1 MDLSAKLKN
10 ARSILKTHGLRG
22 LFLHVTRRLV
32 WSVRGGEACRIF
44 LYELDTPRPKA
55 AAIQAAAS
63 HTFRFATAGE
73 IKALHADPAA
83 EVVDQ
88 DLVAFERGARC
99 LLQYDGDTLVGYTW
113 LNASPLIHIMWG
125 MHFNLPDDTAYNYKG
140 FTAPAYRGKGFQPL
154 RHLKILEHIRAQGQR
169 RLFGYVDH
177 LNLNSIRGVRKS
189 GYRKVGVLRCVRK
202 PDRVRFK
209 LEVASDLW
217 SKTIRT

>member
-1 MDLSAKLKN
+1 MDLGSKLEN
-10 ARSILKTHGLRG
+10 ARKIVRVHGLRG
-22 LFLHVTRRLV
+22 LLTHIVRRLV

-44 LYELDTPRPKA
+44 LYELDTPRPRPD
-55 AAIQAAAS
+55 AIQAAAS
-63 HTFRFATAGE
+63 HTFRFATEEE
-73 IKALHADPAA
+73 IRALHADPAA
-83 EVVDQ
+83 EVMDQ

-125 MHFNLPDDTAYNYKG
+125 LHFNLPDDTAYNYKG

-154 RHLKILEHIRAQGQR
+154 RHLKILEHIREGGQR

-189 GYRKVGVLRCVRK
+189 GYRKVGVLRIVRK
-202 PDRVRFK
+202 PSETRIK
-209 LEVASDLW
+209 LKVSSDLW

>member
-1 MDLSAKLKN
+1 VDLRAKLEN
-10 ARSILKTHGLRG
+10 ARAILKSHGIRG
-22 LFLHVTRRLV
+22 LVTHITRRLI

-44 LYELDTPRPKA
+44 LYELDTPRPRPEAIEA
-55 AAIQAAAS
+55 AAE
-63 HTFRFATAGE
+63 HTFRFATAE
-73 IKALHADPAA
+73 DIQALHADPAA

-99 LLQYDGDTLVGYTW
+99 LLQYDGDTLAGYTW

-125 MHFNLPDDTAYNYKG
+125 LHFNLPDDTAYNYKG

-154 RHLKILEHIRAQGQR
+154 RHLKVLEHIREQGGR

-189 GYRKVGVLRCVRK
+189 GYRKVGVLRIVRK
-202 PDRVRFK
+202 PKTTSFSLKVS
-209 LEVASDLW
+209 SDVW

>member
-1 MDLSAKLKN
+1 VDLREKLKN

-22 LFLHVTRRLV
+22 LFQHITRRLL

-44 LYELDTPRPKA
+44 LYELDTPQPRPEAILA
-55 AAIQAAAS
+55 AAG
-63 HTFRFATAGE
+63 HTFRFATAEE
-73 IKALHADPAA
+73 IHALHADPAA

-99 LLQYDGDTLVGYTW
+99 LLQYDGDALVGYTW

-125 MHFNLPDDTAYNYKG
+125 LHFNLPDDTAYNYKG

-154 RHLKILEHIRAQGQR
+154 RHLKVLEHIRDQGQR

-189 GYRKVGVLRCVRK
+189 GYRKIGVLRCVRK
-202 PDRVRFK
+202 PDRVRFVLK
-209 LEVASDLW
+209 VSSDLW